1 MYKVVFKSRAEKIFG
16 KIDKGIQQRIV
27 VEIEKLAQ
35 DPFSKS
41 NVKKISGT
49 EYGYRL
55 RVSRWRILYSLKA
68 DKRLIEVID
77 LFIEKSK
84 KDYLLRKRLFVF

>member
-16 KIDKGIQQRIV
+16 KLDRKTQQQIV
-27 VEIEKLAQ
+27 VEVEKLAQ

-55 RVSRWRILYSLKA
+55 RVSRWRILYSLQA
-68 DKRLIEVID
+68 DKKLIEVID
-77 LFIEKSK
+77 LFMKK
-84 KDYLLRKRLFVF
+84 DRKDYLVRRRLFAF

>member
-16 KIDKGIQQRIV
+16 KLDRKIQQQIV

-35 DPFSKS
+35 DPFLKS

-55 RVSRWRILYSLKA
+55 RIGRWRVLFSLYA
-68 DKRLIEVID
+68 DKNLVEVID
-77 LFIEKSK
+77 IFMEKSK
-84 KDYLLRKRLFVF
+84 KDYTIRKRLFVF